1 MSLRRRLVA
10 LSLLLM
16 CSPSIAELGS
26 AQTGAVTVSEYIAQL
41 DALAAS
47 ARKLT
52 RPEDVSGLINSVPPV
67 WRIETP
73 QRTFE
78 VSSEWL
84 RHDLNAWQTK
94 PSQELQD
101 RIVTGLQTLGSEAA
115 SFENAPSDV
124 SQKRVLLNKILA
136 GQEFQNVHGPTW
148 VDRLKQRLLRLLLD
162 LLGRIFKSSTIST
175 IGDWLVYGLMGL
187 VLLVLAFWM
196 YRTIR
201 ESAGLETIL
210 PHAQPISSKDWK
222 LWMAEARSAAESG
235 NWRDAIHLGYWCGI
249 SCLEAQGLWR
259 PDTART
265 PREYLRLLPSSS
277 EYRQTL
283 GSLTR
288 SFELVWYGTEEADA
302 NAFAETLAQLEKL
315 GCQSN

>member
-1 MSLRRRLVA
+1 MSLRRRLVVP
-10 LSLLLM
+10 LLFLT
-16 CSPSIAELGS
+16 CSPSIAELRS
-26 AQTGAVTVSEYIAQL
+26 AQTGSLTVSEYIAQL
-41 DALAAS
+41 DHLDAS
-47 ARKLT
+47 VRQLT
-52 RPEDVSGLINSVPPV
+52 RPEEVPGLTNNIPAV
-67 WRIETP
+67 WRIEAT
-73 QRTFE
+73 QRNFE
-78 VSSEWL
+78 VSTEWL
-84 RHDLNAWQTK
+84 RHDLNDWQTK
-94 PSQELQD
+94 PSRELQD
-101 RIVTGLQTLGSEAA
+101 RIVARLQTLGSAAA
-115 SFENAPSDV
+115 SFETTPTDV
-124 SQKRVLLNKILA
+124 SQKRVLLNRILA
-136 GQEFQNVHGPTW
+136 NQEFQDVHGPTW
-148 VDRLKQRLLRLLLD
+148 LDRLKQRLLQLLLD
-162 LLGRIFKSSTIST
+162 LLGRVFKSSTISA

-187 VLLVLAFWM
+187 ALLALAFWM

-201 ESAGLETIL
+201 ENAGLETML

-277 EYRQTL
+277 EYRETL

-288 SFELVWYGTEEADA
+288 SFELVWYGRQEADEV
-302 NAFAETLAQLEKL
+302 AFSETLAQLEKL

>member
-1 MSLRRRLVA
+1 MSLRRRLLA
-10 LSLLLM
+10 LFLLLT
-16 CSPSIAELGS
+16 CSPSIAELGA
-26 AQTGAVTVSEYIAQL
+26 AQTGTLTVSEYIAQL
-41 DALAAS
+41 DHLSASVQQLA
-47 ARKLT
+47 
-52 RPEDVSGLINSVPPV
+52 RPEEVPTLTNSIPPV

-84 RHDLNAWQTK
+84 RHDLNEWQTK
-94 PSQELQD
+94 PSQGLRD
-101 RIVTGLQTLGSEAA
+101 RIVARLQTLRSEAA

-136 GQEFQNVHGPTW
+136 DREFQSVHGPTW
-148 VDRLKQRLLRLLLD
+148 LDRLKQRLLQLLLD
-162 LLGRIFKSSTIST
+162 LLGRVFKSSTISA
-175 IGDWLVYGLMGL
+175 IGDWLVYGIMGL
-187 VLLVLAFWM
+187 ALLALAFWM
-196 YRTIR
+196 YRTMR

-288 SFELVWYGTEEADA
+288 SFELVWYGTQEADA
-302 NAFAETLAQLEKL
+302 NAFSETLAQLEKL
-315 GCQSN
+315 GCQSS